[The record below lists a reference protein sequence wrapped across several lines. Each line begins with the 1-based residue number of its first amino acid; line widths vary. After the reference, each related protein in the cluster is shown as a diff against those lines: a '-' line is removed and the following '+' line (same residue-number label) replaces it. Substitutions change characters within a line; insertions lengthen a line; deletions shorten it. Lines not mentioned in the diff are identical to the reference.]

1 MNSPNACAL
10 GKACAWRVLIVTPE
24 RAQFWQT
31 QSEPRGAKTSLP
43 FPNGV
48 RTTDVQQILLWHM
61 REGEGEGER
70 EQLGEF
76 SKGLCLCEQAERGS
90 VREDMSV
97 PPTYR
102 YRLRHRIELVIRLRK
117 AKRAHRTHLS
127 KATGPAGSRQA
138 IGSLAEAA
146 FLLLTHLPKTRF
158 GQGLGEFGLHGD
170 SGFNK
175 APSTKTRRSINTFA
189 LLPHPLPSL
198 ARAISIHSHHCQI
211 KEPKKTTT
219 TTTTTTATATTNHHP
234 SPAQNFGLGYPRS
247 SPTALLAS
255 G

>member
-10 GKACAWRVLIVTPE
+10 GKACAWLVLIVTPE

-97 PPTYR
+97 PPAYR
-102 YRLRHRIELVIRLRK
+102 Y
-117 AKRAHRTHLS
+117 
-127 KATGPAGSRQA
+127 
-138 IGSLAEAA
+138 
-146 FLLLTHLPKTRF
+146 
-158 GQGLGEFGLHGD
+158 
-170 SGFNK
+170 
-175 APSTKTRRSINTFA
+175 
-189 LLPHPLPSL
+189 LLP
-198 ARAISIHSHHCQI
+198 
-211 KEPKKTTT
+211 
-219 TTTTTTATATTNHHP
+219 TTA
-234 SPAQNFGLGYPRS
+234 
-247 SPTALLAS
+247 
-255 G
+255 

>member
-48 RTTDVQQILLWHM
+48 RTTDVQQILLLHM

-97 PPTYR
+97 PQDR
-102 YRLRHRIELVIRLRK
+102 VGNQAEK
-117 AKRAHRTHLS
+117 SEKSSQDSSLS

-158 GQGLGEFGLHGD
+158 DQGLGEFGLHGD

-175 APSTKTRRSINTFA
+175 APSTK
-189 LLPHPLPSL
+189 H
-198 ARAISIHSHHCQI
+198 QD
-211 KEPKKTTT
+211 KTE
-219 TTTTTTATATTNHHP
+219 H
-234 SPAQNFGLGYPRS
+234 
-247 SPTALLAS
+247 
-255 G
+255 